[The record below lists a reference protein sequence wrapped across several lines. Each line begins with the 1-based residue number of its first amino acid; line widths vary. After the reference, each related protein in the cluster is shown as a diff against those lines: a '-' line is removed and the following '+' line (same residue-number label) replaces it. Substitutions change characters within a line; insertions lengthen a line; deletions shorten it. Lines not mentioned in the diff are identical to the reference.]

1 MRIDVVTIF
10 PAFFD
15 VLEVSLLGKAR
26 ADGLVE
32 VRVHDLRDW
41 ATKPDGSPDVH
52 RAVDDAPFGGGP
64 GMVMRPDVW
73 GKALDDILGPPPEP
87 ALDGSA
93 SPGQGSRLV
102 VPTPAGEP
110 FTQSTAGEWAT
121 EGRLAFACGRYEGI
135 DARVAEYY
143 RTAGFRVSEVSIGDY
158 VVNGG
163 EVAALAM
170 IEAVARLIPGFM
182 GNPESV
188 VEESHTEPGLLEAPC
203 YTRPASWRGL
213 DVPEV
218 LMSGN
223 HAEIAKWRRAE
234 AERLSRERR
243 TRQG

>member
-1 MRIDVVTIF
+1 MRIDVITIF

-15 VLEVSLLGKAR
+15 ALEVSLLGKAR
-26 ADGLVE
+26 AEGLIE
-32 VRVHDLRDW
+32 GHVHDLRDW

-52 RAVDDAPFGGGP
+52 RTVDDAPFGGGP

-73 GKALDDILGPPPEP
+73 GRALDDVMGEPP
-87 ALDGSA
+87 A
-93 SPGQGSRLV
+93 SPDTGPRLV

-110 FTQSTAGEWAT
+110 FTQVTAGEWAAG
-121 EGRLAFACGRYEGI
+121 GRLVFACGRYEGI
-135 DARVAEYY
+135 DARVAEHY
-143 RTAGFRVSEVSIGDY
+143 RGAGFRVSEVSIGDY

-170 IEAVARLIPGFM
+170 IEAVARLLPGFM

-188 VEESHTEPGLLEAPC
+188 VDESHAEPGVLEAPC

-218 LMSGN
+218 LLSGN
-223 HAEIAKWRRAE
+223 HAEIEKWRRAQ

-243 TRQG
+243 PDRA